1 MNRSSALGRVRACKR
16 VLSASASLIVVCAVS
31 IGAQQQA
38 SHTSH
43 TTAATPQLTRDEIAA
58 LARVQVAMVAARDS
72 INVQRAKSGNKTAQA
87 QERLQDKLRS
97 QIEEILKNGGLTDAE
112 YQRRTYVVS
121 SDTTSRKIFDSVVV
135 VVTGA
140 PLPGYAAR
148 AAILTVPPGAAG
160 VHIGHVVNGF
170 NEAPSLQG
178 LLPLAIGEARIAIG
192 HATLAGRQP
201 TNLEYMKTHAGHV
214 IHALDPTI
222 ITVGPGLGYGVKKAA
237 NGVAAHIELAAAA
250 QGASP
255 SIVTHAK
262 HIATAARTVAAR
274 AEQVLAIAQKVQ
286 ASTTAAEAAALV
298 SQMTS
303 AAEQLMA
310 GQDVNADGRI
320 AFDMGEGGLQHAD
333 EHVKLMLG
341 APR

>member
-1 MNRSSALGRVRACKR
+1 MKRFSAIRSR
-16 VLSASASLIVVCAVS
+16 LSASTGLLVVLAAGL
-31 IGAQQQA
+31 GAQQQA
-38 SHTSH
+38 SSHASH
-43 TTAATPQLTRDEIAA
+43 TAGVPQLPRDEIAA
-58 LARVQVAMVAARDS
+58 LARMQVAIVAARDS

-87 QERLQDKLRS
+87 QDRLQDKLRE
-97 QIEEILKNGGLTDAE
+97 QVAEILRLGGLTDAE

-121 SDTTSRKIFDSVVV
+121 SDTVSRKIFDSVVV
-135 VVTGA
+135 AVTGA

-148 AAILTVPPGAAG
+148 AAILTVPPGPAG

-237 NGVAAHIELAAAA
+237 NGVAVHIELAAAA
-250 QGASP
+250 EGASP
-255 SIVTHAK
+255 GIVTHSK
-262 HIATAARTVAAR
+262 HIATAARNVATH
-274 AEQVLAIAQKVQ
+274 AEQVLAIAQKIL
-286 ASTTAAEAAALV
+286 AATDAAAAAALV

-310 GQDVNADGRI
+310 GMDANADGRI
-320 AFDMGEGGLQHAD
+320 TWDLGEGGLVHAE
-333 EHVKLMLG
+333 EHVKLMLAAG
-341 APR
+341 R